1 MTSAGGGVSA
11 RSSRQR
17 APPRETGLSG
27 GSRAVAVCRR
37 SDGPPAGSRT
47 GVAEEQ
53 RGLVKYGV
61 GKPVDPLPADGR
73 GTALTDMLTL

>member
-1 MTSAGGGVSA
+1 M
-11 RSSRQR
+11 
-17 APPRETGLSG
+17 
-27 GSRAVAVCRR
+27 AVCRR
-37 SDGPPAGSRT
+37 SDGPPAGGRT
-47 GVAEEQ
+47 GVAEEK